1 MIMNGPD
8 SGSRVIG
15 ITGMP
20 GSGKGEACIEAREIG
35 IPVRSMGD
43 VVRSFFASGCP
54 GRDPK
59 ETGRFADEERKRF
72 GKDIWALRLIEEVE
86 ELISRGE
93 KLVIIDGVRSS
104 FEVDVFKTRWGD
116 GFSILS
122 VHSSPRTR
130 FHRLLNRGRSDD
142 PGTRKEFD
150 ERDDR
155 ELGWGLGDVIARAD
169 IMMVNESGMHELKK
183 DFKELLE
190 RMME

>member
-20 GSGKGEACIEAREIG
+20 GSGKGGACIEAREIG

-142 PGTRKEFD
+142 PGTREEFD

-155 ELGWGLGDVIARAD
+155 EIGWGLGDVIARAD

-190 RMME
+190 GMME

>member
-8 SGSRVIG
+8 SGSRVLG
-15 ITGMP
+15 MTGMP
-20 GSGKGEACIEAREIG
+20 GSGKGEACVIAREKG

-43 VVRSFFASGCP
+43 VVRSCFASSCP
-54 GRDPK
+54 GRDPR

-86 ELISRGE
+86 GLISTGE

-142 PGTRKEFD
+142 PRTREDFD

-169 IMMVNESGMHELKK
+169 MMLVNESEMHELKE
-183 DFKELLE
+183 DFNKLLE
-190 RMME
+190 GLIK

>member
-20 GSGKGEACIEAREIG
+20 GSGKGEACIQAREVG

-59 ETGRFADEERKRF
+59 ETGRFADQERKRF

-93 KLVIIDGVRSS
+93 GIVILDGVRSS
-104 FEVDVFKTRWGD
+104 FEVDVFKKRWGN
-116 GFSILS
+116 GFSILC
-122 VHSSPRTR
+122 VHSSPETR
-130 FHRLLNRGRSDD
+130 FNRLMSRGRSDD
-142 PGTRKEFD
+142 PGTREEFD
-150 ERDDR
+150 ERDER
-155 ELGWGLGDVIARAD
+155 ELGWGLGNVIARAD
-169 IMMVNESGMHELKK
+169 IMLVNESGMHELKK

-190 RMME
+190 GMME